1 MFKEWVNKVS
11 EKDRQVLLNMSEEEK
26 NDSFYTSLSFGTA
39 GIRGRIGL
47 GPNRMNY
54 YQVTKVISGYAEYL
68 KSVGA
73 NAVAIAHDNRLFSRE
88 FTLLSVNI
96 LKANGIEVYA
106 FDTLAPTPLLS
117 YVVRE
122 LELDGGVIITA
133 SHNPKEYNGIKL
145 YDKTGCQ
152 ITPDKIVPIIDA
164 IDAADYF
171 ESYKDATY
179 KQVPDSVVDKYV
191 TEVQSIK
198 LRDVEP
204 IKATFTPLHGTA
216 GVLIDRVLPGLD
228 LVTEQMVADGH
239 FSTCEVPNPES
250 TVAFELALKYAREN
264 DSEVVLATDPD
275 ADRVGIMVKH
285 EGEYVYLNGNES
297 AVLLLNYILESKPFE
312 NGIVY
317 KSIVTGNLGKRICEA
332 YGIEMEETLTGFK
345 YIGTRMNES
354 EKTYVFG
361 YEESNG
367 CIIKD
372 IVRDKDSLQAVFML
386 YEAASFYKAQ
396 GLTLLDK
403 LDEIY
408 KKYGYFYNTTISF
421 SLEGQE
427 GAAKKARV
435 MEFFRTHSF
444 DGLLNRIDFLGETGL
459 PKDDIVKLVF
469 DSISLIVRPSGTEP
483 KVKVYMEAIDDE
495 TLVDTY
501 KTLVSDYIEKI

>member
-1 MFKEWVNKVS
+1 MFKEWVNKVN
-11 EKDRQVLLNMSEEEK
+11 EEDRQLLLNMSEEEK
-26 NDSFYTSLSFGTA
+26 SDSFYTSLSFGTA

-68 KSVGA
+68 KSV
-73 NAVAIAHDNRLFSRE
+73 NAKSIAIAHDNRLFSRE

-122 LELDGGVIITA
+122 LGLDGGIIITA

-145 YDKTGCQ
+145 YDSTGCQ
-152 ITPDKIVPIIDA
+152 ITPDKIVPIIEA
-164 IDAADYF
+164 IEVADYF
-171 ESYKDATY
+171 SIFEKSKYK
-179 KQVPDSVVDKYV
+179 KVPDSIVDKYV
-191 TEVQSIK
+191 EEVQSIS

-216 GVLIDRVLPGLD
+216 GVLIDRILPGLD
-228 LVTEQMVADGH
+228 LVSEQMIPDGN
-239 FSTCEVPNPES
+239 FTYAEIPNPES
-250 TVAFELALKYAREN
+250 EVAFELALTYAKKN

-285 EGEYVYLNGNES
+285 ENEYIYLNGNES
-297 AVLLLNYILESKPFE
+297 AVLLLNYILESKPFT

-354 EKTYVFG
+354 DKTYVFG

-372 IVRDKDSLQAVFML
+372 IVRDKDSLQAVYML

-396 GLTLLDK
+396 GLTLVDK

-408 KKYGYFYNTTISF
+408 KKYGYFYNTTIAF
-421 SLEGQE
+421 TLEGQE

-435 MEFFRTHSF
+435 MEFFRTHEF

-469 DSISLIVRPSGTEP
+469 ESISLIVRPSGTEP
-483 KVKVYMEAIDDE
+483 KVKVYMEAIDDD
-495 TLVDTY
+495 TLIETY
-501 KTLVSDYIEKI
+501 KTKVSDYIEEI